1 MTLNTRA
8 AHMAMLSIS
17 CLNVPLSKFK
27 TFWKIVRVS
36 YQMKHVDSLD
46 TGADNSLSVV
56 VLTRINDVV
65 KEHHF
70 VFMSKNLKHNILFV
84 EICNS
89 IIHKY
94 YTDKEIEIKLDI
106 EFNNGCASQFKCA
119 TAFSNLLYISVGKI
133 FIVDV
138 FQLST
143 IF

>member
-1 MTLNTRA
+1 M
-8 AHMAMLSIS
+8 
-17 CLNVPLSKFK
+17 
-27 TFWKIVRVS
+27 
-36 YQMKHVDSLD
+36 DSLD

-65 KEHHF
+65 KKDHF

-106 EFNNGCASQFKCA
+106 EFNNGCASQFKCT
-119 TAFSNLLYISVGKI
+119 TAFAYLLYILVGKM

-138 FQLST
+138 FQLSA